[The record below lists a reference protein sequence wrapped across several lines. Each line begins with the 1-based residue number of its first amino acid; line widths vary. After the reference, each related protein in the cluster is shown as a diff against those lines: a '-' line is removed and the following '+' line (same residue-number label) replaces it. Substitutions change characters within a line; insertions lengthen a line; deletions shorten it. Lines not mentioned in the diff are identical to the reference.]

1 MPIRINLLAE
11 AQAEEELR
19 RRDPVKRTF
28 LFGGCG
34 VAAVLLWS
42 LSLYATGLVRK
53 SELGRLDTDLE
64 SRTNEYVRV
73 LADQRRLADTYQRL
87 GALQQLATNRYLNGN
102 VLQALQQSTVESV
115 HLVRLKTDQAFTL
128 TPETKPRTNT
138 TGKIIAPAKPATVTE
153 RIVLTLDAR
162 DASVNPG
169 DQVNRYKERV
179 GNASYIREL
188 LGKTNEVTLRNL
200 APPQADSQSGK
211 PFVLFTLECRYPEK
225 VR

>member
-11 AQAEEELR
+11 AQTEEDLR

-28 LFGGCG
+28 LFGGCA

-42 LSLYATGLVRK
+42 LSLYATGLIRK

-87 GALQQLATNRYLNGN
+87 GSLQQLATNRYLNGS
-102 VLQALQQSTVESV
+102 VLQSLQQTTVESV
-115 HLVRLKTDQAFTL
+115 HLVKLKTEQTFTF
-128 TPETKPRTNT
+128 TPETKARTNA
-138 TGKIIAPAKPATVTE
+138 TGKIIAPPKPATVTE
-153 RIVLTLDAR
+153 RTMLTLDAR
-162 DASVNPG
+162 DSSVNPG

-188 LGKTNEVTLRNL
+188 LGKTNDITLRNL
-200 APPQADSQSGK
+200 APPQADPQSGK